1 MYSLHE
7 LSYSSCNNWSSCYKC
22 YKNYYSEKAYRISI
36 KTLATE
42 SLITRVTDYNLTKLI
57 KKDSTKEF
65 AVGTIY
71 PRKSSSFNI
80 LRRLVPFNQAFR
92 QVIECLILGFHEL
105 IRMSHRIACP
115 MVFILLS
122 GRGSQ
127 GEMLNKCN
135 LNITLI

>member
-1 MYSLHE
+1 M
-7 LSYSSCNNWSSCYKC
+7 K
-22 YKNYYSEKAYRISI
+22 I
-36 KTLATE
+36 LATE
-42 SLITRVTDYNLTKLI
+42 LLITRVADYNPTKLI
-57 KKDSTKEF
+57 KKDCTKEL
-65 AVGTIY
+65 VVRTVY

-80 LRRLVPFNQAFR
+80 LRCLGPFDQVFR